1 MPSPNH
7 ANSYVSS
14 KPLEHGTFYCK
25 LDNDTSRH
33 LPDEPL
39 NDYSDDLSAQNLY
52 RNTDIYVSYH
62 LSE

>member
-7 ANSYVSS
+7 VNSYVSNT
-14 KPLEHGTFYCK
+14 PLEHGTFYCK
-25 LDNDTSRH
+25 LDSDTYCH
-33 LPDEPL
+33 LPGELL
-39 NDYSDDLSAQNLY
+39 NDYSDDLSVQSLY